1 MTVPGKGRNK
11 TPDQEALTCIHQRIH
26 WAATADPLEEP
37 DELDQ
42 IAIQSFLDTL
52 AEVALAVAQRKRI
65 DQ

>member
-1 MTVPGKGRNK
+1 M
-11 TPDQEALTCIHQRIH
+11 TCIHQRIH
-26 WAATADPLEEP
+26 WAATTDPLEEP

>member
-11 TPDQEALTCIHQRIH
+11 APGQEALTCIHQRIH
-26 WAATADPLEEP
+26 WATTTDPLEEP

>member
-1 MTVPGKGRNK
+1 M
-11 TPDQEALTCIHQRIH
+11 TCIHQRIH
-26 WAATADPLEEP
+26 WAATPDPLEEP

>member
-1 MTVPGKGRNK
+1 M
-11 TPDQEALTCIHQRIH
+11 TCIHKRIH
-26 WAATADPLEEP
+26 WAATTDPLEEP